1 MKHLYLVGVAALL
14 GLAACAVTLDMPE
27 PDEGRTLFVENCA
40 ICHGVGGK
48 GNGELAD
55 DLSPKPA
62 DLTMIS
68 ARNKGLFPRTKVLSI
83 IDGYTRMQSDGEN
96 MPEFGLLLDGDT
108 IPLEVDDS
116 DQQSPVPRPLAA
128 LVVYLES
135 IQL

>member
-14 GLAACAVTLDMPE
+14 GLASCAVTLDMPE
-27 PDEGRTLFVENCA
+27 PDEGRALFVENCA
-40 ICHGVGGK
+40 ICHGADGK

-68 ARNKGLFPRTKVLSI
+68 ARNKGRFPRTKVLSI

-135 IQL
+135 IQH